1 GPSLPPPPPPRRH
14 GNGPAPSAPAMAAPH
29 LWKLRPSRRTTIQQL
44 GRQVS
49 SASKSRTYSNLLL
62 AMRQRPRPAARP
74 PPAPMAAAAARQHPR
89 MAGAEPEVPS
99 PPPSTAL
106 LGSREDLSM
115 LLTPSPYEPRGE
127 PRPLRRAAGSRG
139 SCAGEPLGAPRTAA
153 GRGGG
158 GGDGRWGSAGEPRGA
173 LRAEAGEGG
182 SPHGSSHGS
191 PPRPAAGG
199 GLTASQP
206 RGEPPG
212 VVPQALRVPL
222 VLRPLQVQG
231 PLAAE
236 LLRGPQVAP
245 KQAPLKM
252 QALLEPAVKIE
263 TKNVPL
269 TVLPSDSGMPDT
281 PFSKDKS
288 GHVKRPMNAFM
299 VWARIHRPAL
309 AKANPTANNAEI
321 SVQLGLEWSKLSEEQ
336 KQPYYDEARK
346 IKQRHREEFPG
357 WVYQPRPGKRKRFPL
372 NSIITTNPAAVL
384 PFQSPGYSIVIPTV
398 QNSIGHPVCEAVC
411 LITLPSVQRPG
422 PITLF
427 QSTFASTTSLAVPA
441 PTLPM
446 HPVIASQH
454 FAESVQ
460 TGACDVSSGPNCPLK
475 RLTPVFV
482 ESSSRNSSNTV
493 TAHGRFSVSTIE
505 LPKEY
510 SGLSAC
516 PRGVPLSQ
524 ATPLPHS
531 RLYET
536 PPRFSF
542 HHPYFVPGPYYFP
555 SSTCP
560 FSRPPFGCGN
570 FSSSVPEC
578 LGCYENRYQTQE
590 MKFSVLD
597 RDYPFREYPEE
608 IVHQDS
614 HNCESL
620 EEVTCRS
627 SRSEEE
633 CVSPMPQ
640 LDIGAIENVLSAT
653 PPTPSSIQIVNVTDS
668 DEEEEEEKVLRE
680 L

>member
-1 GPSLPPPPPPRRH
+1 MAEAEPERPRCEASGRGEAGRGALPLAGGGGARARRALAANRRRATAVASWS
-14 GNGPAPSAPAMAAPH
+14 GAGAAAAPGRGPAPALSGWAGSEGSPWRSLPSAPSGAPWGAAAPAEG
-29 LWKLRPSRRTTIQQL
+29 
-44 GRQVS
+44 GR
-49 SASKSRTYSNLLL
+49 
-62 AMRQRPRPAARP
+62 
-74 PPAPMAAAAARQHPR
+74 
-89 MAGAEPEVPS
+89 EP
-99 PPPSTAL
+99 
-106 LGSREDLSM
+106 
-115 LLTPSPYEPRGE
+115 
-127 PRPLRRAAGSRG
+127 G

-206 RGEPPG
+206 RGEPPAG
-212 VVPQALRVPL
+212 ASALRVPL

-245 KQAPLKM
+245 KQAPLKT

-372 NSIITTNPAAVL
+372 NVSGLLSGTTQSIITTNPAAVL

-398 QNSIGHPVCEAVC
+398 QNSIGHPVCEA
-411 LITLPSVQRPG
+411 LSAIRLPAPSVQRPG

-531 RLYET
+531 RLYESPPIGQPVNLFGA

>member
-1 GPSLPPPPPPRRH
+1 L
-14 GNGPAPSAPAMAAPH
+14 PSAP
-29 LWKLRPSRRTTIQQL
+29 S
-44 GRQVS
+44 
-49 SASKSRTYSNLLL
+49 
-62 AMRQRPRPAARP
+62 
-74 PPAPMAAAAARQHPR
+74 
-89 MAGAEPEVPS
+89 
-99 PPPSTAL
+99 
-106 LGSREDLSM
+106 
-115 LLTPSPYEPRGE
+115 EPRGE
-127 PRPLRRAAGSRG
+127 PRPLRRAAGSRGAARGSLWAPPERLRGGEGAAGMGAGAARGSRGEPSGRRRARGAPLTRAPWGAAAPAEGGREPG

-245 KQAPLKM
+245 KQAPLKT

-372 NSIITTNPAAVL
+372 NVSGLLSGTTQSIITTNPAAVL

-398 QNSIGHPVCEAVC
+398 QNSIGHPVCEA
-411 LITLPSVQRPG
+411 LSAIRLPASSVQRPG

-531 RLYET
+531 RLYESPPIGQPVNLFGA